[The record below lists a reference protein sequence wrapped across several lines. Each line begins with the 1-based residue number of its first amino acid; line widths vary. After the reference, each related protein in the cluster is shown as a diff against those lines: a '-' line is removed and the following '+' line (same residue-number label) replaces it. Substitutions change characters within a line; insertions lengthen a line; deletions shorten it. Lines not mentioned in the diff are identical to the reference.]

1 MRTRHFYKIII
12 IILFLTGCN
21 STVKPS
27 LEKEV
32 SINIPFD
39 SNGRVNLDEL
49 LVEAKNIV
57 DTRLTKAEYGAISL
71 KVPCDDLSLSKAK
84 ISFLFKDRQKIWLG
98 LKEQILFIYVVFD
111 IENENFDLSITDQ
124 TDHYPSLFKYEEISS
139 QDFYDVLSAIHNQV
153 ERNGFENCSL
163 AVSQM
168 DDYWDIN
175 VISNE
180 TSEYL
185 DIFGIQSDNK
195 QVINDPIV
203 K

>member
-12 IILFLTGCN
+12 ILLFLTGCN
-21 STVKPS
+21 SIVTPS
-27 LEKEV
+27 VEKEV

-39 SNGRVNLDEL
+39 SNERVNLDKL
-49 LVEAKNIV
+49 LVESKSIV
-57 DTRLTKAEYGAISL
+57 HTRLPKAEYGAISL

-98 LKEQILFIYVVFD
+98 LKEQISFIFLVFD

-124 TDHYPSLFKYEEISS
+124 TDHYPSLLKYEEVSS
-139 QDFYDVLSAIHNQV
+139 QDFYDVLSAIHNQL
-153 ERNGFENCSL
+153 ERNGFKNCSL
-163 AVSQM
+163 TVSQM
-168 DDYWDIN
+168 EDFWDIT
-175 VISNE
+175 VFSNE

-185 DIFGIQSDNK
+185 DIFGIQSDDK
-195 QVINDPIV
+195 QVIDDPIV